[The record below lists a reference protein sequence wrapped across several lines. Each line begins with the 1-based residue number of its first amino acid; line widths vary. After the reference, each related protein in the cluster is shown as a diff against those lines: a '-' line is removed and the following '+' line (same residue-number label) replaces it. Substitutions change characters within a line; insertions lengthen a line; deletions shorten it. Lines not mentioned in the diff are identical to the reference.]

1 MSRTKFA
8 TLLRTLI
15 ISCALLP
22 SAVAAWGQT
31 VPAAQN
37 APHGYDFLT
46 VTVLELTGKSMA
58 KVLITPAFQGKTEI
72 QLADMSSIS
81 VTKNVELSQ
90 QNASIVNQQLSD
102 LTVAGWELA
111 AVFNSSISGYATP
124 RYLFRRPR
132 P

>member
-1 MSRTKFA
+1 MQRAKFA
-8 TLLRTLI
+8 TLLRTLVM
-15 ISCALLP
+15 SCALLP
-22 SAVAAWGQT
+22 SAVVAWGQT
-31 VPAAQN
+31 VPEPQN

-81 VTKNVELSQ
+81 TAKNVEVSQ
-90 QNASIVNQQLSD
+90 HNASVVNQQLSD
-102 LTVAGWELA
+102 LTIAGWELA
-111 AVFNSSISGYATP
+111 AVFNSNVSGYAAP